1 MRLCYLDCFSGISG
15 DMLLGALAD
24 AGASGEAIGR
34 ELGKLGLEGVAVRFE
49 KCSRAGLAA
58 TRFRV
63 TAPEA
68 HHRHLGQIEQIIRR
82 AKLGGRVEE
91 RSLAVFRRLAEV
103 EAEVHQA
110 PVEKVHFHE
119 VGAADAIVDIVGAAV
134 ALELLG
140 IDRIHCSALNLGS
153 GVVECAHG
161 TLPVPA
167 PATAALIQGKPVYA
181 RGPAVELTTPTGAAI
196 AATLAEGFGPL
207 PPMRIQ
213 ATGYGAGER
222 EFPEHANLL
231 RVLIG
236 EPSRATEAAEIW
248 ILEANVDDMS
258 PQLAGYVTERL
269 LEAGAL
275 DATVTP
281 VYMKKDRPGFTL
293 TVLARPEDRER
304 LGALLFAETTTLG
317 IRSYPAERRVLERD
331 WVEVE
336 TGYGVVRV
344 KVARDGAGVRN
355 IAPEYEDCRRV
366 ARDKGVPLKEV
377 LQRATAAYLKLGT

>member
-1 MRLCYLDCFSGISG
+1 
-15 DMLLGALAD
+15 ML
-24 AGASGEAIGR
+24 
-34 ELGKLGLEGVAVRFE
+34 
-49 KCSRAGLAA
+49 
-58 TRFRV
+58 FR
-63 TAPEA
+63 
-68 HHRHLGQIEQIIRR
+68 
-82 AKLGGRVEE
+82 
-91 RSLAVFRRLAEV
+91 S
-103 EAEVHQA
+103 
-110 PVEKVHFHE
+110 
-119 VGAADAIVDIVGAAV
+119 
-134 ALELLG
+134 
-140 IDRIHCSALNLGS
+140 
-153 GVVECAHG
+153 
-161 TLPVPA
+161 
-167 PATAALIQGKPVYA
+167 

-207 PPMRIQ
+207 PPMRIE

-355 IAPEYEDCRRV
+355 VAPEYEDCRRV

-377 LQRATAAYLKLGT
+377 LQRATADRKSTRLNSSHIQKSRMPSSA